1 VWHWSSHKRR
11 FEDGGKERGATGICI
26 DISGTTPYC
35 AALCLSHSLTIYL
48 ESPKFYACLVC
59 QNRNIYHILKEA
71 QKNRK
76 TNTGC

>member
-1 VWHWSSHKRR
+1 MHRHQRHSTILRSSLSLSLAHHL
-11 FEDGGKERGATGICI
+11 AGI
-26 DISGTTPYC
+26 SFT
-35 AALCLSHSLTIYL
+35 
-48 ESPKFYACLVC
+48 KFYACLVC